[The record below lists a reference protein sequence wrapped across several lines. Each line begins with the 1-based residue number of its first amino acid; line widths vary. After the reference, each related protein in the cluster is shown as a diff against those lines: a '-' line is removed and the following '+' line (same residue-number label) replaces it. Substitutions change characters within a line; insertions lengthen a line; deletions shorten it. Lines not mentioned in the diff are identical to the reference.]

1 VTAREPDARFVW
13 FGDGPLRERAARDAR
28 ARGIEPRVRFAGFT
42 AQVAELVAQLDLF
55 VSTSRHEG
63 LGTAVLEAQAL
74 GVPVIATDSGGVR
87 DSIRD
92 RDNGRIVT
100 PDELA
105 PAVLE
110 AIASP
115 ELGRGWAAAALES
128 VRSFTPGAMVERT
141 VEEYAKV
148 LAERAANAGG

>member
-1 VTAREPDARFVW
+1 
-13 FGDGPLRERAARDAR
+13 
-28 ARGIEPRVRFAGFT
+28 
-42 AQVAELVAQLDLF
+42 
-55 VSTSRHEG
+55 
-63 LGTAVLEAQAL
+63 VLEAQAL

-92 RDNGRIVT
+92 RDNGRIVA
-100 PDELA
+100 PEDLA
-105 PAVLE
+105 AAVLE

-115 ELGRGWAAAALES
+115 ELRHGWAAGALES

-148 LAERAANAGG
+148 LAERPANTGG